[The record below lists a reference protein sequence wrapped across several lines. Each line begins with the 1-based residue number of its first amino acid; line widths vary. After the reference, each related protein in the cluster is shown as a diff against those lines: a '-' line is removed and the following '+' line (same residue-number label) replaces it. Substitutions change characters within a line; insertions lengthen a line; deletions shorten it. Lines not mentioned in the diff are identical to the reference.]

1 VSLNHSAHSR
11 ESGNPGAESGAKE
24 LGPRLPS
31 GRLRPSSTGY
41 GDERD
46 WEGTQSQ
53 LVSPSTRKLALD
65 PLWLALPGGVFLAL
79 FLIAPTANMLS
90 LSLIDKS
97 GALTHA
103 AFVRIVGSGP
113 YLAVLATT
121 FSVACWTTL
130 LCVGLGYPLAYWL
143 ARKPPR
149 QQRIAALFILLP
161 FWTSAL
167 IKNFSWLVLLGRNGI
182 VAKTMAS
189 LGLTGGDHLLF
200 NRATVVFAMTHTLLP
215 LAVVTMLPVMNQID
229 RRLPLAALTLGANAT
244 RAFWQVFF
252 QLSMRGVASAGLLVL
267 VASLGFFITPGL
279 VGGPRDTMIGQ
290 LIILQINELQNWQL
304 GSALAT
310 ILLVSAIATCIA
322 YDRIFGLSSLSGA
335 GARRARPDGLARR
348 FGLAAARGA
357 GRLFGAI
364 EEAWKRNIRGLRG
377 GALLSVY
384 AWIVIAALLVPVFAF
399 VPMAFTASTF
409 LSFPPQ
415 GLSLRWFEQFFAS
428 QLWLGAMIRS
438 FGIGFA
444 TAAITLTVGA
454 LAALGVARTRG
465 RLGGAAFLL
474 FLAPMMVPSIV
485 IAIGLFFVF
494 AKLSLVATDLGI
506 IIGHTVIAMPIVFV
520 ILLATFKGHDWGLDA
535 AAATLGAGRAQVLR
549 LVTLPLVSGGLAVG
563 FVTGFLQ
570 SFEELTVA
578 LFVGGGLKTTL
589 PKQMWDGI
597 LLQVNPIIA
606 AASVVVLV
614 VVITLF
620 AIVEV
625 IRARRTVG

>member
-1 VSLNHSAHSR
+1 M
-11 ESGNPGAESGAKE
+11 
-24 LGPRLPS
+24 
-31 GRLRPSSTGY
+31 
-41 GDERD
+41 
-46 WEGTQSQ
+46 
-53 LVSPSTRKLALD
+53 
-65 PLWLALPGGVFLAL
+65 VFLVL
-79 FLIAPTANMLS
+79 FLIGPTAQMLS
-90 LSLIDKS
+90 LGLIDKNT
-97 GALTHA
+97 GAFTLA
-103 AFVRIVGSGP
+103 AFIRIINGGP
-113 YLAVLATT
+113 YLAVLSTT
-121 FSVACWTTL
+121 FSVALWTTL
-130 LCVGLGYPLAYWL
+130 LCVGLGYPVAYWL
-143 ARKPPR
+143 CGKPAR

-182 VAKTMAS
+182 VGKMMAS
-189 LGLTGGDHLLF
+189 VGLSGGDQLLF

-229 RRLPLAALTLGANAT
+229 RRLPLAASTLGANSA

-252 QLSMRGVASAGLLVL
+252 QLSMPGAAAAGLLVL
-267 VASLGFFITPGL
+267 VASLGFFITPAL

-310 ILLVSAIATCIA
+310 ILLISTAATCIA
-322 YDRIFGLSSLSGA
+322 YDRIFGLSSLSGGGTRQA
-335 GARRARPDGLARR
+335 RPNGLVRRAGL
-348 FGLAAARGA
+348 GAARLA
-357 GRLFGAI
+357 GLVFGGV
-364 EEAWKRNIRGLRG
+364 EEVWARNIRGLRG
-377 GALLSVY
+377 GVFLSLY
-384 AWIVIAALLVPVFAF
+384 AWTVIAVLLIPVIAF

-409 LSFPPQ
+409 LSFPPPSW
-415 GLSLRWFEQFFAS
+415 SLRWFEQFATS
-428 QLWLGAMIRS
+428 PLWLGAMIRS

-444 TAAITLTVGA
+444 TAAITLVVGS

-474 FLAPMMVPSIV
+474 FLAPMMIPSIV

-494 AKLSLVATDLGI
+494 ARLSLVATDLGI

-520 ILLATFKGHDWGLDA
+520 ILLATFKGHDWSLDA
-535 AAATLGAGRAQVLR
+535 AATTLGAGRAQVLR
-549 LVTLPLVSGGLAVG
+549 LVTLPLVSSGLAVG

-606 AASVVVLV
+606 AASVVVLC
-614 VVITLF
+614 VVILMF
-620 AIVEV
+620 ATIEF
-625 IRARRTVG
+625 AQGRRLRSSRLTFRKLVGSPD